1 MSNDKPYTKREIDS
15 IMDRWDKTLTELS
28 RNVNSFIGVQNETNE
43 ENEKRISSVETEIK
57 VHRTTA
63 KVAYWAFGITI
74 PLILTMGIWIFFNE
88 IQHMQQQLQQVIQ
101 YNAKQTNEKD

>member
-28 RNVNSFIGVQNETNE
+28 RNVNSFIGAQNETNE
-43 ENEKRISSVETEIK
+43 ENDKRISSVETEIK